1 MKNKRNVGE
10 FLQKLRISF
19 ASGMESVQDSGKAL
33 LLMCIAAI
41 IVMGAVC
48 VGIFFAAVKGSEEV
62 LVPDV
67 TGKPLTEA
75 VQAMQVKELFP
86 RIQMRYSDVPG
97 DEGTVLEQNPVA
109 GAIVKA
115 SRHIDLVV
123 SRGVVID
130 QVEDY
135 TGMKLE
141 ELNIKLQTLF
151 SGASVQLIKIGETM
165 YIADTSDAGTILEQD
180 PLPGTQI
187 SEPVTLKLVVS
198 RGPSYERTRVPSLVG
213 MSVNDVLAQL
223 SRSKITFDFTAE
235 YLPVADLEE
244 GKTGCVISQQQ
255 SDEFVVNYSRLS
267 AVFEFPEEPVNGNLY
282 GLFTAVL
289 PEYPYPLSM
298 HLDAETTDG
307 EQYTL
312 TTFNHPGGNLTIP
325 YEVPAGTKLTL
336 FVEGRATTTLTVR

>member
-48 VGIFFAAVKGSEEV
+48 VGVFFAAVKGSEEV

-135 TGMKLE
+135 VGQKFDDVQLR
-141 ELNIKLQTLF
+141 IQTLF
-151 SGASVQLIKIGETM
+151 SGTSRTLITIGAPQ
-165 YIADTSDAGTILEQD
+165 YKADVSEAGTILEQD
-180 PLPGTQI
+180 PPAGTDI
-187 SEPVTLKLVVS
+187 SEPIVLRLIVS
-198 RGPSYERTRVPSLVG
+198 RGPSYEQTRVPSIVG
-213 MSVNDVLAQL
+213 MSVNDVLTQM
-223 SRSKITFDFTAE
+223 SRSKVIFDFSSNSSIFILLVT
-235 YLPVADLEE
+235 
-244 GKTGCVISQQQ
+244 CFSF
-255 SDEFVVNYSRLS
+255 SLS
-267 AVFEFPEEPVNGNLY
+267 AKS
-282 GLFTAVL
+282 FTFT
-289 PEYPYPLSM
+289 S
-298 HLDAETTDG
+298 
-307 EQYTL
+307 
-312 TTFNHPGGNLTIP
+312 
-325 YEVPAGTKLTL
+325 
-336 FVEGRATTTLTVR
+336 